1 MTKIRVFPHNE
12 KGKIEFTKEELQKLL
27 NEVYN
32 EGKTDS
38 YTIYYGTDW
47 NIRTVPCNTTSA
59 ITNTVSAKDTNVGT
73 ISDLTADKITV
84 TPSTI
89 EVKY

>member
-32 EGKTDS
+32 EGKIDS
-38 YTIYYGTDW
+38 YTISYGS
-47 NIRTVPCNTTSA
+47 NITT
-59 ITNTVSAKDTNVGT
+59 
-73 ISDLTADKITV
+73 
-84 TPSTI
+84 TPYSYSTI
-89 EVKY
+89 TANNSSTSIDKNNLTSLTTDVKD

>member
-32 EGKTDS
+32 EGKIDS
-38 YTIYYGTDW
+38 YTISYGSNITTTPYYYYT
-47 NIRTVPCNTTSA
+47 ITTSNSSTS
-59 ITNTVSAKDTNVGT
+59 IDKNNLTSLNIDVKD
-73 ISDLTADKITV
+73 
-84 TPSTI
+84 
-89 EVKY
+89 

>member
-32 EGKTDS
+32 EGKMDS
-38 YTIYYGTDW
+38 YTIYYGCSTA
-47 NIRTVPCNTTSA
+47 TPYYPTSTTSTSS
-59 ITNTVSAKDTNVGT
+59 ILTGNDKLNSLTVDVKD
-73 ISDLTADKITV
+73 
-84 TPSTI
+84 
-89 EVKY
+89 

>member
-32 EGKTDS
+32 EGKADNYS
-38 YTIYYGTDW
+38 IYYGSNT
-47 NIRTVPCNTTSA
+47 IPVVSCTTSTTA
-59 ITNTVSAKDTNVGT
+59 NKVSTSIDKNNLVIKD
-73 ISDLTADKITV
+73 
-84 TPSTI
+84 
-89 EVKY
+89 Y

>member
-32 EGKTDS
+32 EGKIDS
-38 YTIYYGTDW
+38 YTISYGSNITTTPYYST
-47 NIRTVPCNTTSA
+47 ITTSDSSTSTSTS
-59 ITNTVSAKDTNVGT
+59 IDKNN
-73 ISDLTADKITV
+73 LTSLNIDIKG
-84 TPSTI
+84 
-89 EVKY
+89 

>member
-32 EGKTDS
+32 EGKIDS
-38 YTIYYGTDW
+38 YTISYGSNITTTPYYYFT
-47 NIRTVPCNTTSA
+47 ITTSNSSTS
-59 ITNTVSAKDTNVGT
+59 IDKNNLTSLNIDVKD
-73 ISDLTADKITV
+73 
-84 TPSTI
+84 
-89 EVKY
+89 

>member
-32 EGKTDS
+32 EGKMDS
-38 YTIYYGTDW
+38 YTISYGSS
-47 NIRTVPCNTTSA
+47 NVPLPYHP
-59 ITNTVSAKDTNVGT
+59 TNTISSSSILTGNDKLNSLTVDVKD
-73 ISDLTADKITV
+73 
-84 TPSTI
+84 
-89 EVKY
+89 

>member
-32 EGKTDS
+32 EGKMDS
-38 YTIYYGTDW
+38 YTIYYGCST
-47 NIRTVPCNTTSA
+47 TAPYYPTNTTSNSS
-59 ITNTVSAKDTNVGT
+59 I
-73 ISDLTADKITV
+73 LTDKNNLDSLNINGKTEEN
-84 TPSTI
+84 I
-89 EVKY
+89 

>member
-32 EGKTDS
+32 EGKMDS
-38 YTIYYGTDW
+38 YTISYGSTGTSLPYY
-47 NIRTVPCNTTSA
+47 CTTTASNSS
-59 ITNTVSAKDTNVGT
+59 ILTGNDKLNS
-73 ISDLTADKITV
+73 LTAD
-84 TPSTI
+84 
-89 EVKY
+89 VKD

>member
-12 KGKIEFTKEELQKLL
+12 KGKIEFTKEELQRLL

-32 EGKTDS
+32 EGKADS
-38 YTIYYGTDW
+38 YTICYGSGLTPSYTYTT
-47 NIRTVPCNTTSA
+47 ITTSNSS
-59 ITNTVSAKDTNVGT
+59 ISIDKNKINTSTATP
-73 ISDLTADKITV
+73 LTL
-84 TPSTI
+84 

>member
-32 EGKTDS
+32 EGKMDS
-38 YTIYYGTDW
+38 YTIYYGCST
-47 NIRTVPCNTTSA
+47 TTPYYPTNTTSSSS
-59 ITNTVSAKDTNVGT
+59 ILTGNDKLNSLTVD
-73 ISDLTADKITV
+73 
-84 TPSTI
+84 
-89 EVKY
+89 VKY

>member
-32 EGKTDS
+32 EGKMDS
-38 YTIYYGTDW
+38 YTIYYGCST
-47 NIRTVPCNTTSA
+47 TTPYYPTNTTSNSS
-59 ITNTVSAKDTNVGT
+59 ILTGNDKLNSLTVDVKD
-73 ISDLTADKITV
+73 
-84 TPSTI
+84 
-89 EVKY
+89 